1 MRLYLMR
8 HAIAV
13 PHGAPGYPR
22 DAQRPLTDEGRQQAT
37 CAAQGL
43 RRLGI
48 LFDAIATSPYVRAVQ
63 TATQVARV
71 YGWRQPFEEWEM
83 LQPDADPQQTSLA
96 LKALKEREHVLLVGH
111 EPHLS
116 AWLGLLIGGPHLPAS
131 GDRRGQAGGARCQ
144 MKKASVACVE
154 IAHAPPIA
162 GSGEL
167 RWLLTSKQLA
177 LIGT

>member
-22 DAQRPLTDEGRQQAT
+22 DAQRPLTDEGRQQAIR
-37 CAAQGL
+37 AAQGL
-43 RRLGI
+43 RQLG
-48 LFDAIATSPYVRAVQ
+48 LVFDAIATSPYVRAVQ
-63 TATQVARV
+63 TAAQVARV
-71 YGWRQPFEEWEM
+71 YGWRQPFEELEA
-83 LQPDADPQQTSLA
+83 LQPDADPPQTSLA

-111 EPHLS
+111 EPHLG
-116 AWLGLLIGGPHLPAS
+116 AWLGLLIGGPS
-131 GDRRGQAGGARCQ
+131 GARCQ

-154 IAHAPPIA
+154 VDHAPPIA